1 MFRLLLLLLV
11 GAALAVWLFG
21 VRVFVVPPIGALPP
35 GVTLIVANAPGLQL
49 VDSADAMCARTMGYV
64 TVLCRGMGLAA
75 MTKTTSFQISL

>member
-49 VDSADAMCARTMGYV
+49 VAVPTRCA
-64 TVLCRGMGLAA
+64 LAQWA
-75 MTKTTSFQISL
+75 T